1 MQIFNCQACGQL
13 TLFEN
18 VRCEKCG
25 RALGYLPDRLVMSAL
40 EPDGSL
46 WWRALAAPE
55 RRYRPC
61 RNHEFGV
68 CNWMVPEGQD
78 SGFCAA
84 CRYNR
89 TLPDLS
95 VPDHLQWWAK
105 IESAKHRLVYALLK
119 LDLPLSNR
127 SDDPQHG
134 LAFDFLAESSEPAG
148 HRVMTG
154 HDNGLITLAV
164 DEADDA
170 RREALRTSM
179 GEPYRTLLGH
189 FRHEIGHYYWD
200 ILVSGGDQL
209 HAFREIFGDERADY
223 AAALQAHYAE
233 GAPPDWR
240 SSFVSAY
247 ATSHPWEDFAETWA
261 HYLHIVDTLET
272 ARGVGVSVH
281 LPSQN
286 FDADAAFD
294 PYTAGNVEELIAAW
308 LPITFAVNNL
318 NRSMGQPD
326 LYPFVL
332 SPAVIGKIG
341 YALNL
346 VQNTRRSRA
355 TP

>member
-18 VRCEKCG
+18 VRCETCG
-25 RALGYLPDRLVMSAL
+25 HALGYLPDLSVLSAI
-40 EPDGSL
+40 EADGASS
-46 WWRALAAPE
+46 WRALAAPD
-55 RRYRPC
+55 RRYRLC
-61 RNHEFGV
+61 RNHRYGV
-68 CNWMVPEGQD
+68 CNWMVPDGID
-78 SGFCAA
+78 GDFCAA

-89 TLPDLS
+89 TLPDLDIA
-95 VPDHLQWWAK
+95 DHLRWWAK
-105 IESAKHRLVYALLK
+105 IESAKHRLFYALLK
-119 LDLPLSNR
+119 LDLPLRNR
-127 SDDPQHG
+127 LDDPLHG

-148 HRVMTG
+148 HRVRTG

-170 RREALRTSM
+170 KREAMRTSM

-200 ILVSGGDQL
+200 MLVSGGAALDP
-209 HAFREIFGDERADY
+209 FREIFGDERADY
-223 AAALQAHYAE
+223 AAALQAHYAD
-233 GAPPDWR
+233 GAPPDWQR
-240 SSFVSAY
+240 SYVSAY

-272 ARGVGVSVH
+272 AHAVGLSVH
-281 LPSQN
+281 LPLQR
-286 FDADAAFD
+286 FDAGSAFD
-294 PYTAGNVEELIAAW
+294 PYAAGSVEDLIAAW

-332 SPAVIGKIG
+332 SPAVIAKIG
-341 YALNL
+341 FVLNL
-346 VQNTRRSRA
+346 VQAARRSHA
-355 TP
+355 A